1 MSSPQAKAP
10 KGPVA
15 AKLQAA
21 GRKFKALI
29 KREKAPTSTAE
40 DLRQNSEESLSDG
53 SEKSSSDAEDLKTD
67 FPAPPDAK
75 FPFEA
80 PVDCNGRRL
89 SRFQEAIANA

>member
-67 FPAPPDAK
+67 FPL
-75 FPFEA
+75 
-80 PVDCNGRRL
+80 RRTPNFRSRL
-89 SRFQEAIANA
+89 RRFQEAIANA